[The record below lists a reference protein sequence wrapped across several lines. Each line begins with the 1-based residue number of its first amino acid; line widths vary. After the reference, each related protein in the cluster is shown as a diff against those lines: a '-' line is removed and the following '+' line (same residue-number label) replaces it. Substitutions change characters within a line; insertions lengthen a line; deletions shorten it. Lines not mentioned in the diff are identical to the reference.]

1 MAASMQVGDP
11 YLRVYLLNLHP
22 QEGNC
27 SRKVI
32 TMSAYLVQISY
43 TAEALGALIATKQN
57 RSELVK
63 KVVKKLGGK
72 VVGSWLSFGD
82 YDIVLIID
90 MPDNVSAAALAM
102 AAAGGGS
109 LKTVKTTPLL
119 STEEGMAALEKAG
132 TSGYKPIETAK

>member
-1 MAASMQVGDP
+1 MYTCSTF
-11 YLRVYLLNLHP
+11 NP
-22 QEGNC
+22 QEGNF

-43 TAEALGALIATKQN
+43 TAEALAALIATKQN
-57 RSELVK
+57 RTEVVK

-72 VVGSWLSFGD
+72 VIGSWLAFGD

-90 MPDNVSAAALAM
+90 MPDNVSAAALAL

-119 STEEGMAALEKAG
+119 STEEALAALEKAG
-132 TSGYKPIETAK
+132 TSGYKPVETAK

>member
-1 MAASMQVGDP
+1 
-11 YLRVYLLNLHP
+11 
-22 QEGNC
+22 
-27 SRKVI
+27 
-32 TMSAYLVQISY
+32 MSAYLVQISY
-43 TAEALGALIATKQN
+43 TAEALAALIATRQN
-57 RSELVK
+57 RTEVVK

-72 VVGSWLSFGD
+72 VIGSWLSFGD

-119 STEEGMAALEKAG
+119 STEEAMAALEKAG
-132 TSGYKPIETAK
+132 TSGYKPVETAK